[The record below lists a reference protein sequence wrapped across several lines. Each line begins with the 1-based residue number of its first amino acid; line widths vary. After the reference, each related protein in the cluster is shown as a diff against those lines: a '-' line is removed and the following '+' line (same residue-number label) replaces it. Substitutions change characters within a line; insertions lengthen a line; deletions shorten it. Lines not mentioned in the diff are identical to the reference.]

1 MKFTKDGKFLYI
13 LHELKKY
20 IVVYTYKEIDN
31 MPEFEKIQSI
41 PTIKEEHN
49 DSAACAFN
57 FSTDDSYLISSNA
70 GDETSGYL
78 TLWKVSAKNSYETKA
93 TYTAQFIAD
102 NGRVFAPYGNDIW
115 NRLVQEKN
123 SFCFIGETE
132 STIELESNERLNNNL
147 HAIFHRM
154 ETEIQNGIQ
163 ARAEKKLRAIG
174 YVEHRIKRIGI
185 DNIRRGK
192 MRKLQAEKEEWNNAF
207 TKGRSVVPDV
217 NHILT
222 IRIDG

>member
-1 MKFTKDGKFLYI
+1 
-13 LHELKKY
+13 
-20 IVVYTYKEIDN
+20 
-31 MPEFEKIQSI
+31 
-41 PTIKEEHN
+41 
-49 DSAACAFN
+49 
-57 FSTDDSYLISSNA
+57 
-70 GDETSGYL
+70 
-78 TLWKVSAKNSYETKA
+78 
-93 TYTAQFIAD
+93 
-102 NGRVFAPYGNDIW
+102 
-115 NRLVQEKN
+115 
-123 SFCFIGETE
+123 
-132 STIELESNERLNNNL
+132 
-147 HAIFHRM
+147 M

-163 ARAEKKLRAIG
+163 ARSEKKLRAIG